1 MPTLRLLLA
10 LSLIAL
16 GTTGAAFAISGYFD
30 PRLWP
35 QEAKGPEKSKLEM
48 GALKPRQRFIAIET
62 KAKPAAARPP
72 RRHRCPQPKPAT
84 SLTKAPAKN
93 LRLGKDANVQ
103 QAAAWWPLSNLLQE
117 LGLSHAGAQQ
127 IVHVQDADRLAPC
140 RPRTSACALRH

>member
-48 GALKPRQRFIAIET
+48 GPLKPRQRFIAIEA
-62 KAKPAAARPP
+62 KAKPAAATTVAASPP
-72 RRHRCPQPKPAT
+72 HPKPAT
-84 SLTKAPAKN
+84 SLTKAPAQKPPP
-93 LRLGKDANVQ
+93 GKDANVQ
-103 QAAAWWPLSNLLQE
+103 QAAAWWPLSNLFKN
-117 LGLSHAGAQQ
+117 
-127 IVHVQDADRLAPC
+127 
-140 RPRTSACALRH
+140 